1 VFAERTMNGVCRTL
15 VKSGAAAPSLDYTE
29 VEGGF
34 GFMHC
39 MGKAVSG
46 WRSNIINPL

>member
-1 VFAERTMNGVCRTL
+1 MDGVCRTL
-15 VKSGAAAPSLDYTE
+15 VKLGAAAPSLDYIE

-34 GFMHC
+34 GVMHC
-39 MGKAVSG
+39 MGNAVSG